1 VSDKRV
7 AGDYEYLADVDF
19 QEEGDRCVGY
29 FSGTETMTSDDGTWE
44 GTVEGTMTWDGPADT
59 ANTVYDLTG
68 TMVGS
73 GSYDDLEYAHNLIG
87 TDHPSELSG
96 TISPAQACGRKG
108 NSRVEDFHVRDLPH
122 LPR

>member
-1 VSDKRV
+1 MPWVSDERV

-19 QEEGDRCVGY
+19 QEEGDRCVGH

-73 GSYDDLEYAHNLIG
+73 GDYDGLEYAYNLTG
-87 TDHPSELSG
+87 TDHPWELSG
-96 TISPAQACGRKG
+96 TISPA
-108 NSRVEDFHVRDLPH
+108 
-122 LPR
+122 